1 MRASPRPP
9 AAQPARA
16 RPATAEP
23 PPRPAAVQLRAR
35 RSTRLIII
43 GVLCACLGGLAMAW
57 AWSGTQESRTVV
69 LMAKAVARG
78 DLVESTDLT
87 TTTIGRAS
95 GVAVVPAA
103 ELPGLVGQF
112 ARVDLPAGSL
122 VGPDSVGA
130 RVVPAGSAH
139 VGLRLAAGRLP
150 SGPLPAGAFVSL
162 VAVPAP
168 MDAERGPGAQFEA
181 VVVSAPTVTSDGGSW
196 LLDVQVEQG
205 SAAAVAALAASD
217 RISVIRKAD
226 G

>member
-1 MRASPRPP
+1 MRASPHPP
-9 AAQPARA
+9 AAHSARTRA
-16 RPATAEP
+16 TTAEL
-23 PPRPAAVQLRAR
+23 PPRPATVQLRAR
-35 RSTRLIII
+35 RSPRLIVI

-69 LMAKAVARG
+69 LMAKPVARG
-78 DLVESTDLT
+78 DQVESADLT
-87 TTTIGRAS
+87 TTTIGRAV
-95 GVAVVPAA
+95 GVAVLPAA
-103 ELPGLVGQF
+103 ELPGLIGQY

-122 VGPDSVGA
+122 VGPGSVGA

-150 SGPLPAGAFVSL
+150 SGPLPAGASISL
-162 VAVPAP
+162 VAVPGP
-168 MDAERGPGAQFEA
+168 MDAERGAGVQFEA
-181 VVVSAPTVTSDGGSW
+181 VVVSAPTQTPDGGSW
-196 LLDVQVEQG
+196 LLDVQLDQG